1 MNIIQNHNLK
11 ITRKSFSPRASLL
24 FLRMRSKTKRST
36 MIWTRFFHT
45 DLIFAETDDGCRHIV
60 WNQPVQD
67 KLMQGNLIRSMEVPH
82 EGSCKVICY
91 MEPNCVS
98 INVRPATQGG
108 NFICEL
114 NNATGGNKRSSA
126 LQSKEGHIY
135 VAIEVLRTDF
145 IWPKI
150 FF

>member
-1 MNIIQNHNLK
+1 M
-11 ITRKSFSPRASLL
+11 
-24 FLRMRSKTKRST
+24 
-36 MIWTRFFHT
+36 
-45 DLIFAETDDGCRHIV
+45 

-67 KLMQGNLIRSMEVPH
+67 KLMQGNVIRSMEVPH

-150 FF
+150 LF

>member
-1 MNIIQNHNLK
+1 M
-11 ITRKSFSPRASLL
+11 TGASLGHL
-24 FLRMRSKTKRST
+24 SVFFLTN
-36 MIWTRFFHT
+36 F
-45 DLIFAETDDGCRHIV
+45 IFKKIV
-60 WNQPVQD
+60 ELGFSD
-67 KLMQGNLIRSMEVPH
+67 NLISLLLCFNTFEKNVSSDAYLSMEVPH

-114 NNATGGNKRSSA
+114 NNATGGNKSSSA

>member
-1 MNIIQNHNLK
+1 MN
-11 ITRKSFSPRASLL
+11 P
-24 FLRMRSKTKRST
+24 
-36 MIWTRFFHT
+36 FFHT

-67 KLMQGNLIRSMEVPH
+67 KLMQGNVIRSMEVPH
-82 EGSCKVICY
+82 EDSCKVICY

-114 NNATGGNKRSSA
+114 NNATGGNKGSSA

-150 FF
+150 LF

>member
-36 MIWTRFFHT
+36 MIWTHFFHT

-67 KLMQGNLIRSMEVPH
+67 KLMQGNVIRSMEVPH

-114 NNATGGNKRSSA
+114 NNAKERKRIISTLS
-126 LQSKEGHIY
+126 
-135 VAIEVLRTDF
+135 LRYF
-145 IWPKI
+145 ELISYGQKY
-150 FF
+150 FFRRSF

>member
-1 MNIIQNHNLK
+1 MN
-11 ITRKSFSPRASLL
+11 P
-24 FLRMRSKTKRST
+24 
-36 MIWTRFFHT
+36 FFHT
-45 DLIFAETDDGCRHIV
+45 DLIFAETDDECRHIV

-67 KLMQGNLIRSMEVPH
+67 KLMQGNVIRSMEVPH

-114 NNATGGNKRSSA
+114 NNATGRNKSSSA